1 MDNHTYEL
9 AMVISPELRPEE
21 IDSLC
26 NQLNDLLKKNNS
38 KHIHTDK
45 TKVKKLSYP
54 INNFVEATYVY
65 VIFESNTKSISVY
78 NKWTSDDPSILRS
91 LVIKLTPAELKFRE
105 DNILNQV
112 ASN

>member
-1 MDNHTYEL
+1 MNQYGGCSEL
-9 AMVISPELRPEE
+9 KGFKNL
-21 IDSLC
+21 IDCFQNSLE
-26 NQLNDLLKKNNS
+26 
-38 KHIHTDK
+38 
-45 TKVKKLSYP
+45 LSYP

-65 VIFESNTKSISVY
+65 VIFESNPKSINVL
-78 NKWTSDDPSILRS
+78 NKWTSDDPSVLRS